1 VTKNWFI
8 HKIKKNS
15 KKFRSEVS
23 YEEMLETGSSEIR
36 NAVSK
41 EPSYEELRL
50 EKEFWFLLKDN
61 LDKWNTDK
69 LKENEKKVL
78 EATKVIIDNVDQ
90 LEIFNKKAVYLYLR
104 EITGLN
110 TKQVVTNLKR
120 IREKYKFFKQK
131 YEQGEI

>member
-1 VTKNWFI
+1 
-8 HKIKKNS
+8 
-15 KKFRSEVS
+15 
-23 YEEMLETGSSEIR
+23 MLETGSSEIR